1 MIQLAPTD
9 VLYQAPLLVL
19 VLTGLILI
27 LAEAFTR
34 GVRRDFLMSLSVL
47 GCLGAMAASAVL
59 YRAVGDASVDLFGGM
74 LVVDRLS
81 YVMSGLFAGATAIS
95 AMLIAGHQRMH
106 RWEVG
111 ELYGLML
118 IAAAGASMLSMAG
131 SLVTIFLGIEMMSIA
146 IYDFMAARRG
156 SRVGSEAAMK
166 YFLMGAFSSGIL
178 VYGIALIYGA
188 TGTMNIA
195 EIGAFASESPNTPL
209 LLAGMLLM
217 LISFAFK
224 IGAVPFHMWAPDTYD
239 GAPTPIT
246 GFLASVAKAAG
257 VIAAVRVLSEAF
269 GGDVIPYGRM
279 GWASLLAAIAAIT
292 MTVGNLAALRQESI
306 KRMLAYSSIG
316 HAGVILVGVVA
327 IGVGAADVATP
338 AVVFYL
344 IAYSATTLGA
354 FGLVAWIGSR
364 GEERLRIDQ
373 WSGLA
378 TAHPLAALAMTLF
391 LLSLGGIPPLAGF
404 FGKFYVFSAAMQ
416 AYDQQLLWLVV
427 VGVLNS
433 VLSIFYYLRV
443 VMVMYFREPE
453 GAFAPT
459 RSVATVIAIGICA
472 FLVVKMG
479 ILPGGW
485 MSLAGG

>member
-1 MIQLAPTD
+1 MTVTASDILH
-9 VLYQAPLLVL
+9 QAPLLVL
-19 VLTGLILI
+19 VVTGLVLI
-27 LAEAFTR
+27 LVEAFTR
-34 GVRRDFLMSLSVL
+34 GVRRDFLMSLSVV
-47 GCLGAMAASAVL
+47 GCLGALAASVAL
-59 YRAVGDASVDLFGGM
+59 FRAVGDESVELFGGM
-74 LVVDRLS
+74 LVADRLS
-81 YVMSGLFAGATAIS
+81 YVLSGLFAGATAIS
-95 AMLIAGHQRMH
+95 AMLIAGHQRTH

-146 IYDFMAARRG
+146 VYDFMAARRN
-156 SRVGSEAAMK
+156 SRVGTEAAMK

-178 VYGIALIYGA
+178 VYGIALVYGA
-188 TGTMNIA
+188 TGTMNLA
-195 EIGAFASESPNTPL
+195 EIAAFGAANPNTPV

-217 LISFAFK
+217 VIAFAFK

-257 VIAAVRVLSEAF
+257 VIAAVRVFSEAF
-269 GGDVIPYGRM
+269 GGEILPFGRM
-279 GWASLLAAIAAIT
+279 GWASLFAALAAIT

-306 KRMLAYSSIG
+306 KRMLAYSSIA
-316 HAGVILVGVVA
+316 HAGVILVGLTA
-327 IGVGAADVATP
+327 IGVGAASAKP
-338 AVVFYL
+338 AVVYYL
-344 IAYSATTLGA
+344 IAYAATTLGA
-354 FGLVAWIGSR
+354 FGIVAWIGSR

-378 TAHPLAALAMTLF
+378 VKHPLAALAMTIF

-404 FGKFYVFSAAMQ
+404 FGKFYVFSAAVQ

-443 VMVMYFREPE
+443 VMVMYFRNPE
-453 GAFAPT
+453 GEFAPT
-459 RSVATVIAIGICA
+459 RSAATVIAIGVCA
-472 FLVVKMG
+472 FFVIVMG
-479 ILPGGW
+479 VLPGGW
-485 MSLAGG
+485 MAIAGG